1 MTKLLIVDDEKR
13 VRDAVR
19 LALMGEDFTVT
30 EAETPDQ
37 AYALIQSGNDADS
50 PDLVLLDVHFP
61 AGVTCHALLA
71 RLKAEDIPVPVVV
84 LSGAASAKEA
94 ADAVRLGAYDFIEKP
109 VSADRLRVT
118 LGNALA
124 SAGVKAALKRV
135 TVDRNVRH
143 QLVGHS
149 PGIRAVQKLI
159 SQFGPKDVK
168 VLITG
173 ETGTGKEVVAHAL
186 WQASARAK
194 QPLIIV
200 NAAAIPETLVESEL
214 FGHRR
219 GAFTGAVSNQMG
231 KIEMADHGTLFLDEI
246 GELSIKAQVKL
257 LRFLETGEIQVLG
270 SNQIRRCDVRLITA
284 TSRDLPLEIKAGRF
298 REDLYFRLNVAAIP
312 LPPLRQRGADINL
325 LFDSFLA
332 SFCRRYDEPAR
343 MVSADAALALL
354 AHSWPGN
361 VRELR
366 NVAERAAL
374 LAEGTVTADVLRPIL
389 GPSAAPALAA
399 DLPGTL
405 DEVLPLKDYRRRHEM
420 AYIAHV
426 VKLAG
431 GSVARAAQV
440 LGVDRSHLH
449 AKLRDGA
456 DQGD

>member
-1 MTKLLIVDDEKR
+1 MTKLLTKLLIVDDEKR
-13 VRDAVR
+13 VREAVR
-19 LALMGEDFTVT
+19 LALMGEDYEVT
-30 EAETPDQ
+30 EAEHPDQ
-37 AYALIQSGNDADS
+37 AYALIQGGSAGDS
-50 PDLVLLDVHFP
+50 PDLVLLDVHYP
-61 AGVTCHALLA
+61 AGVTCHPLLA

-94 ADAVRLGAYDFIEKP
+94 ADAVRLGAFDFIEKP
-109 VSADRLRVT
+109 VSAERLRVT

-124 SAGVKAALKRV
+124 SAGVKAALRQV

-143 QLVGHS
+143 QLVGNS

-186 WQASARAK
+186 WQASARSK
-194 QPLIIV
+194 QPFIIV
-200 NAAAIPETLVESEL
+200 NAAAIPENLVESEL

-219 GAFTGAVSNQMG
+219 GAFTGAVANQVG
-231 KIEMADHGTLFLDEI
+231 KIEMADGGTLFLDEI

-270 SNQIRRCDVRLITA
+270 SNQLRRCDVRLITA
-284 TSRDLPLEIKAGRF
+284 TSRDLPVEIKAGRF
-298 REDLYFRLNVAAIP
+298 REDLYFRLNVAGIP
-312 LPPLRQRGADINL
+312 LPPLRERGADIRT

-332 SFCRRYDEPAR
+332 SFCRRYEEPAR
-343 MVSADAALALL
+343 LVSADANAALL

-374 LAEGTVTADVLRPIL
+374 LAGDTVTAEVLRPIL
-389 GPSAAPALAA
+389 GPTAAAAPPS
-399 DLPGTL
+399 DLPATL
-405 DEVLPLKDYRRRHEM
+405 EQALSLKDYRRRHEL

-426 VKLAG
+426 VKLADFSG
-431 GSVARAAQV
+431 I
-440 LGVDRSHLH
+440 
-449 AKLRDGA
+449 
-456 DQGD
+456 